1 MAAINDLISQIQDE
15 TLRNRIQEEVSKM
28 AKQKKFGLVFE
39 EHMPESTPLYDMSQ
53 VLSDIKPHMT
63 KKFMTAHCINEQ
75 DIQSISPI
83 FLPRYKNV

>member
-39 EHMPESTPLYDMSQ
+39 EHDGIEMNWGVTGETLARLLEKKVIQ
-53 VLSDIKPHMT
+53 VLRSCSDVWFVHRFSVMFSWMT
-63 KKFMTAHCINEQ
+63 
-75 DIQSISPI
+75 P
-83 FLPRYKNV
+83 